1 MTIALASWAAEA
13 DHARMSLEGPSIRI
27 VSEPLAAQ
35 AKPVP
40 EPPAESEPRPREPVA
55 DSEPASR

>member
-1 MTIALASWAAEA
+1 
-13 DHARMSLEGPSIRI
+13 MSLEGPSIRI
-27 VSEPLAAQ
+27 ISEPVAAQ

-40 EPPAESEPRPREPVA
+40 EQPAEPERRPREPVA